1 MAINIGRGQLTLTDL
16 NDAIISGTEPTSKVV
31 GTLWVDESKS
41 PKLVKRWDGSVWQVI
56 GEIMDEGTGE
66 TITDITET
74 LGNMANDNIIDFN
87 ERQVIK
93 DKLTEILGYVIADDA
108 TTLPTTATLD
118 SSNKGGFFTV
128 RKSALN
134 AGILS
139 SESVYS
145 TVATKYN
152 DLKSY
157 LEGLPTVDAWDLRA
171 TNKDKVISVVKG
183 TFRDKWLQYY
193 IAVDALATATA
204 QKLKQNVTDL
214 DIGGRN
220 FGSNGDFAIQL
231 TDGLWKDA
239 YVGQV
244 SEIVDISSEKPPF
257 MFAYHVKNT
266 TNTNGGIF
274 TGALF
279 EGEVANELV
288 GKEITIQFWLK
299 YQNIVQ
305 GTNTWNDGRF
315 GELVVEGV
323 TSTGTKVYSYPNVL
337 GELVG
342 TNMTWT
348 KYSNTFKITLPASAV
363 SLTAIRFKHGI
374 EGATGEFWTTGIKVE
389 LGNKMTDWSANPLDM
404 QGQIKD
410 VLFKVTPENIMLS
423 VKSTQ
428 TYVDLENKV
437 DSKTKTFVNTPTIPY
452 YIGDV
457 WKNGST
463 VYICTVN
470 RTSGSYTS
478 GDWTKVGDVTGS
490 NTAYDT
496 ARVGGTTASTVRDNA
511 SNAMTAI
518 NNMSS
523 DDKLT
528 PVEKQQL
535 KKEWATI
542 SAEKATYEAL
552 ATTYSIGSEKSN
564 YVTAYNT
571 LNTALNG
578 TNGYLLNLTTT
589 TDLGAGGGAN
599 FRLKFDDYYDKKAL
613 MIKKINETAR
623 ELANEAKEVA
633 DSKVDAIYV
642 KGELDSLGDL
652 VNYAS
657 FDKNDASATPFRSTA
672 PIRDTAQFH
681 SYVSSFRFPIN
692 STGVALKR
700 DIPVMEGEILFWE
713 FWMKTDSDWNGTAGN
728 SKFRIGNQSGALMY
742 AQSYNGVKTSWTK
755 MTGTWTVTSGTTKL
769 QLSFGNDGTTGNIWI
784 DDIII
789 AKKAQG
795 KFIVDSDKWNEAST
809 DATNAK
815 NAIADM
821 SSDSKVTPV
830 EKVQLKKEWATISA
844 EKATYEAL
852 ATTYGISSTG
862 DTERTRYTNSYNTL
876 NTTLNGSGGILT
888 NMTTTSTVDAGT
900 FRSQFD
906 DYYDKKALLIK
917 KINETS
923 RELANNAQSTA
934 NSKSKTFTSTPTTPY
949 TIGDVWKN
957 GSTVYICTVT
967 RASGSYVSGDWTKVG
982 DVTGSNTSAD
992 TSAVN
997 GIPASTVKG
1006 VLVNGTD
1013 VINANP
1019 IFLDWTSTNP
1029 SGYSTTTVNGL
1040 SKVVSSNGM
1049 GNAVKY
1055 TVVAG
1060 GSHYL
1065 SPSQVTNQPYFQY
1078 ITVESTFMLESGTI
1092 DGAGILMRYNGTAN
1106 TDHKIHFK
1114 DLVSSPTPNKWYTV
1128 SKTIKQPTSPSG
1140 FTGYSVFPMGGW
1152 ASFGTVT
1159 AKVIQFDSVIA
1170 RPATEQEINSY
1181 ENDIMI
1187 RDMSTDGKI
1196 TPMEKVQ
1203 LKKEWATI
1211 SAEKATYDTLANTY
1225 LIPSTGDNERAK
1237 YNTAYNTLNTTLN
1250 GSGGVLVN
1258 MSTTSTVTATDFRN
1272 KFDDYYDK
1280 KAVLTRKINEIA
1292 RQLAVDAQ
1300 DDIDNLEIGGTNLVD
1315 NSNFKRDL
1323 SGWGVWGTAT
1333 RSVITN
1339 GNKKFAKLADAGT
1352 GTYRGISRIIE
1363 SIESSTQYT
1372 ISFVAYAVSGSGN
1385 VGIHQK
1391 NGSAIVTQNWWAS
1404 VTLTTTPKKYSF
1416 TFTTTSSTVD
1426 NFLLMIGGENG
1437 KAFEVY
1443 YTDIQIEKGNRATD
1457 WSPSTKDVQWE
1468 VDNIQVGGRNLALKT
1483 ATAQEM
1489 TGNAG
1494 TNQTSTLYS
1503 IAGGSLSR
1511 YAGRPVTLSFD
1522 WFIEG
1527 ASPSGTIRVQG
1538 SNPYPAIS
1546 ETITFSSSNMS
1557 GRMVLT
1563 SDISDT
1569 NMTFSGLNFR
1579 MDNVPTTISFTV
1591 YNLKL
1596 EIGNRATDWTPAPED
1611 IQGQLDEKADAETIT
1626 EEFNSAIVET
1636 AQDITTTLEQKIYD
1650 ESGKITKAYQSE
1662 LEQTAKDLNLTFTE
1676 YDERIKNAEGEV
1688 LEIKTYFN
1696 FSSDGLNIGKSDSP
1710 LNINVSNDQI
1720 DFIDNGTIV
1729 AYINGQMM
1737 YIDSLQVLSS
1747 LIVGNHKIEKY
1758 NDSITLIKYS
1768 G

>member
-41 PKLVKRWDGSVWQVI
+41 PKLVKRWTGTAWLVI
-56 GEIMDEGTGE
+56 GEVMDEGTGE

-93 DKLTEILGYVIADDA
+93 DKLTEIIGYVQPDA
-108 TTLPTTATLD
+108 TTTLPTTSTLD

-139 SESVYS
+139 NEAVYT

-152 DLKSY
+152 DLKTY
-157 LEGLPTVDAWDLRA
+157 LEGLTPIDAWDLRD
-171 TNKDKVISVVKG
+171 TNKGTNITVVKG
-183 TFRDKWLQYY
+183 IFRDKWLQYY

-204 QKLKQNVTDL
+204 QKLKENVDSIN
-214 DIGGRN
+214 IGGRN
-220 FGSNGDFAIQL
+220 FASNGDFSIQL
-231 TDGLWKDA
+231 LDGLWKDA
-239 YVGQV
+239 YVGQT

-257 MFAYHVKNT
+257 RYAYHVKNT
-266 TNTNGGIF
+266 TATNGGIF
-274 TGALF
+274 SGTLF

-288 GKEITIQFWLK
+288 GKEVTIQFWLK
-299 YQNIVQ
+299 YQNIVE
-305 GTNTWNDGRF
+305 GANVWSDGRF
-315 GELVVEGV
+315 GELVVRGK
-323 TSTGTKVYSYPNVL
+323 TSTGTSVYSYPKVY
-337 GELVG
+337 GEVVG

-348 KYSNTFKITLPASAV
+348 KYSATIKIELPSSAV
-363 SLTAIRFKHGI
+363 NLDLIQFKHGI
-374 EGATGEFWTTGIKVE
+374 ESCTGEFWTTGIKLE
-389 LGNKMTDWSANPLDM
+389 IGNKMTDWSANPLDM
-404 QGQIKD
+404 QGQIRD
-410 VLFKVTPENIMLS
+410 VLFKVTPENIMLA

-428 TYVDLENKV
+428 TYVDLEGKI
-437 DSKTKTFVNTPTIPY
+437 DSKTKTFVATPTTPY

-470 RTSGSYTS
+470 RTSGSYTAS
-478 GDWTKVGDVTGS
+478 DWTKVGDVTSS

-511 SNAMTAI
+511 SNAISAI
-518 NNMSS
+518 N
-523 DDKLT
+523 
-528 PVEKQQL
+528 
-535 KKEWATI
+535 
-542 SAEKATYEAL
+542 
-552 ATTYSIGSEKSN
+552 
-564 YVTAYNT
+564 
-571 LNTALNG
+571 
-578 TNGYLLNLTTT
+578 
-589 TDLGAGGGAN
+589 
-599 FRLKFDDYYDKKAL
+599 
-613 MIKKINETAR
+613 
-623 ELANEAKEVA
+623 
-633 DSKVDAIYV
+633 
-642 KGELDSLGDL
+642 
-652 VNYAS
+652 
-657 FDKNDASATPFRSTA
+657 
-672 PIRDTAQFH
+672 
-681 SYVSSFRFPIN
+681 
-692 STGVALKR
+692 
-700 DIPVMEGEILFWE
+700 
-713 FWMKTDSDWNGTAGN
+713 
-728 SKFRIGNQSGALMY
+728 
-742 AQSYNGVKTSWTK
+742 
-755 MTGTWTVTSGTTKL
+755 
-769 QLSFGNDGTTGNIWI
+769 
-784 DDIII
+784 
-789 AKKAQG
+789 
-795 KFIVDSDKWNEAST
+795 
-809 DATNAK
+809 
-815 NAIADM
+815 DM
-821 SSDSKVTPV
+821 SNDNKLSPV

-852 ATTYGISSTG
+852 ATTYSIS
-862 DTERTRYTNSYNTL
+862 TEKTNYVNAYNTL
-876 NTTLNGSGGILT
+876 NTTLNDAT
-888 NMTTTSTVDAGT
+888 NGYLINMSTTTDLGTGGGAT
-900 FRSQFD
+900 FRAKFD
-906 DYYDKKALLIK
+906 DYYDKKALLVK
-917 KINETS
+917 KINETA
-923 RELANNAQSTA
+923 RDLANTAQTTA
-934 NSKSKTFTSTPTTPY
+934 NSKSKTFTSTPTIPY
-949 TIGDVWKN
+949 VVGDIYRNASTIYV
-957 GSTVYICTVT
+957 CTT
-967 RASGSYVSGDWTKVG
+967 ARASGSYTASDWTLVG
-982 DVTGSNTSAD
+982 DVTSNNTSKD

-1029 SGYSTTTVNGL
+1029 VGYGSSALITGNTL
-1040 SKVVSSNGM
+1040 SKVASGNGM
-1049 GNAVKY
+1049 GNAVKF
-1055 TVVAG
+1055 TVTASG
-1060 GSHYL
+1060 NAYL
-1065 SPSQVTNQPYFQY
+1065 SPTQITNQPYFQY
-1078 ITVESTFMLESGTI
+1078 ITVESTFMLESGTL
-1092 DGAGILMRYNGTAN
+1092 DGAGVLMRYNGTSNA
-1106 TDHKIHFK
+1106 DHKISFK
-1114 DLVSSPTPNKWYTV
+1114 SLIPSPTLNKWYTV
-1128 SKTIKQPTSPSG
+1128 TKTIKQATAPSG

-1152 ASFGTVT
+1152 ASFETVT
-1159 AKVIQFDSVIA
+1159 TKVIQFDSVIA

-1187 RDMSTDGKI
+1187 KDMSADGKV

-1211 SAEKATYDTLANTY
+1211 SAEKGTYETLANTY
-1225 LIPSTGDNERAK
+1225 LITTEKNN
-1237 YNTAYNTLNTTLN
+1237 YVTAYNTLNTALN
-1250 GSGGVLVN
+1250 GTGGILTN
-1258 MSTTSTVTATDFRN
+1258 MTTTSTVTATTFRGQ
-1272 KFDDYYDK
+1272 FDDYYDK
-1280 KAVLTRKINEIA
+1280 KALLTKKINEIA
-1292 RQLAVDAQ
+1292 RQLANDAQ
-1300 DDIDNLEIGGTNLVD
+1300 DDIDNLEIGGTNIVN

-1323 SGWGVWGTAT
+1323 DAWINWGTAT
-1333 RSVITN
+1333 RSIITN
-1339 GNKKFAKLADAGT
+1339 GDKKFAKLSDAGT
-1352 GTYRGISRIIE
+1352 GTYRGISRE
-1363 SIESSTQYT
+1363 VRPVESSTQYT
-1372 ISFVAYAVSGSGN
+1372 ISFVAYAVSGKGN

-1391 NGSAIVTQNWWAS
+1391 NGGTIVTQNWWAS
-1404 VTLTTTPKKYSF
+1404 VALTTTPKKYSF
-1416 TFTTTSSTVD
+1416 TFTTTASTVD

-1437 KAFEVY
+1437 SAFEVY

-1457 WSPSTKDVQWE
+1457 WSPSAQDVQWE
-1468 VDNIQVGGRNLALKT
+1468 IDNIQVGGRNLALKT
-1483 ATAQEM
+1483 ATSKEL

-1494 TNQTSTLYS
+1494 TNQTMNLYS

-1511 YAGRPVTLSFD
+1511 YTGRPVTLSFD
-1522 WFIEG
+1522 WFVEG
-1527 ASPSGTIRVQG
+1527 ESPSGTARIQG
-1538 SNPYPAIS
+1538 SNPYPTIS
-1546 ETITFSSSNMS
+1546 ENITFSSSNTS

-1563 SDISDT
+1563 SSISDV
-1569 NMTFSGLNFR
+1569 NMTFASLNLR
-1579 MDNVPTTISFTV
+1579 LDNVPATVTFTL

-1662 LEQTAKDLNLTFTE
+1662 LEQTARDLNLTFTE